1 MTVFHSGRWAALL
14 IVLTLAGCQS
24 AGQPNSQTGPED
36 TSAAPAPASPPP
48 SALFYT
54 KAGSL
59 YVSAPAGTPG
69 RRLTDGPT
77 DAQPAP
83 APDLSR
89 VAFVRKTAASDHGGE
104 LWVLD
109 LSAQLEPVGEARRLV
124 DPAALPQRGTGTPP
138 QVIYPRWSPAGGQV
152 AFLADMTGGTVDGG
166 TLLVAD
172 ADTGALAPRPPQ
184 PPEFAWA
191 PFAAPAF
198 AWAPDGSRIAWLDQ
212 RSDVRPTNV
221 NVLTAAT
228 GRSAPLATS
237 TNALSAVFA
246 RDGQAILFA
255 NGDAPP
261 DFILNT
267 GGIYSVPTSGT
278 PGSPTA
284 LFTGKGSSLSN
295 LAVLDSGA
303 MAFIASVPNRP
314 GTQKIQVL
322 DKGAA
327 EPRTVVTDLA
337 TEPVCYTTPSGEGL
351 CYDIPK
357 PAWDAGGLLAYLDNS
372 PQGSL
377 VVTDPDNRDPAKVDT
392 GVESFAWAPRAQ

>member
-1 MTVFHSGRWAALL
+1 MTVFRRGRWAALL
-14 IVLTLAGCQS
+14 IVLALAGCQS
-24 AGQPNSQTGPED
+24 AGPSNPQAAPED
-36 TSAAPAPASPPP
+36 TSAAPAPASAPP

-69 RRLTDGPT
+69 RRLTDGPA

-89 VAFVRKTAASDHGGE
+89 VAFVRKAAASDHGGE

-109 LSAQLEPVGEARRLV
+109 LSAQLEPVGAARRLV
-124 DPAALPQRGTGTPP
+124 DPAALPQRTTGTPT

-152 AFLADMTGGTVDGG
+152 AFLADMTGGMVVGG

-172 ADTGALAPRPPQ
+172 ADTGALAPRPTQ

-191 PFAAPAF
+191 PFAAGTF
-198 AWAPDGSRIAWLDQ
+198 DWAPDGSRIVWLDQ

-221 NVLTAAT
+221 NVLTTAT
-228 GRSAPLATS
+228 GQSAPLATS
-237 TNALSAVFA
+237 TNALSAIFA

-278 PGSPTA
+278 PGPPTA

-322 DKGAA
+322 DKGASQ
-327 EPRTVVTDLA
+327 PRTVVTDLA
-337 TEPVCYTTPSGEGL
+337 TEPVCYTTPSGEGA
-351 CYDIPK
+351 CYDIPT
-357 PAWDAGGLLAYLDNS
+357 PAWDAAGLLAYLDNS

-377 VVTDPDNRDPAKVDT
+377 VVTDPDNRDPKKVDT
-392 GVESFAWAPRAQ
+392 GVESLAWAPRPE

>member
-1 MTVFHSGRWAALL
+1 MTVFRSGRWAALL
-14 IVLTLAGCQS
+14 IALALAGCQS
-24 AGQPNSQTGPED
+24 PAPTNPQAAPTD
-36 TSAAPAPASPPP
+36 TSTAKTPASQPP

-69 RRLTDGPT
+69 RRLTDGPA

-83 APDLSR
+83 SPDLSR
-89 VAFVRKTAASDHGGE
+89 VAFVRKAAASDHGGE

-109 LSAQLEPVGEARRLV
+109 LSAQLEPVGPARRLV
-124 DPAALPQRGTGTPP
+124 DPATLPQRGTGTPP
-138 QVIYPRWSPAGGQV
+138 KVIYPRWSPAGGQV
-152 AFLADMTGGTVDGG
+152 AFLADMTEGTVDGG

-172 ADTGALAPRPPQ
+172 ADTGALAPRPQQ

-191 PFAAPAF
+191 PFAASAF

-228 GRSAPLATS
+228 GQSAPLATS
-237 TNALSAVFA
+237 TNALSVIFA
-246 RDGQAILFA
+246 RDSQTLLFA
-255 NGDAPP
+255 NGEAPP
-261 DFILNT
+261 DFILHT

-278 PGSPTA
+278 PGPPTA
-284 LFTGKGSSLSN
+284 LFSGKGASLSN

-314 GTQKIQVL
+314 GTQKIEVL

-337 TEPVCYTTPSGEGL
+337 TEPVCYTTPSGAGT

-357 PAWDAGGLLAYLDNS
+357 PAWDAAGLLAYLDNS

-377 VVTDPDNRDPAKVDT
+377 VVTDPDNRDPTKVDT
-392 GVESFAWAPRAQ
+392 GVESFAWPPRPR